1 MVSFHNGGGL
11 SVDPQ
16 KDLHSK
22 LSCSTP
28 RMVQKKEK
36 NNEMIAFTEINFEV
50 IKWLAVVISQT
61 A

>member
-1 MVSFHNGGGL
+1 MVSFHNRGVL

-22 LSCSTP
+22 FCCSTP

-36 NNEMIAFTEINFEV
+36 NKEMIAFTEINFEV